1 MSMDDV
7 SSAKIQKNQLDE
19 LFLSRIGWRC
29 CRIGF
34 ILFDYFCIMDKYL
47 QILKQYWGYDAFRA
61 LQPEIIESIGSGRD
75 TLGLMPT
82 GGGKSLTFQV
92 PALALDGICLVVT
105 PLIALMKD
113 QVGNLQKRGIKALCI
128 HSGMTRDE
136 INVTLDNC
144 IFGGFKFLYLSP
156 ERLATEMFLA
166 KLPLL
171 KVNILAIDEAHCISQ
186 WGYDFR
192 PSYLKV
198 AEVREL
204 IPQVPVLALTATAT
218 PQVVDDIMEKLHFG
232 TRNVFQKSFARDNL
246 AYVVR
251 YSEDK
256 EEQLV
261 KILKNIKGSGVVY
274 VRNRKKTREYAELL
288 QRNNINSAWFHAGL
302 KQDEKDRLQDDW
314 THDRIRIMVCTNAF
328 GMGIDKPD
336 VRVVVH
342 MDAPNSLEAYFQEAG
357 RCGRDGAKAFAV
369 LLWSNHDAEKMNR
382 SLASSFPDPEVI
394 KRVYDSLGNFFQI
407 AVGHGMGLS
416 CDFNMGAFCKAYQ
429 FNIIAVLSSLK
440 ILERA
445 GYIEFT
451 EDMEMVSRIMF
462 IVERD
467 ALYRVQVANEDLD
480 LVIKVMLRSYTG
492 LFTEYVNIDEE
503 LLAKRCNTTRQ
514 SVYEWLI
521 RLNKMRIVKYI
532 PQKKT
537 PIVYWAQSR
546 EDNRYVSLP
555 RSAYLD
561 RKLDYSERIH
571 HVINYGSSS
580 LVCRSKLLLRY
591 FGEKNAGNCGQCD
604 VCLAKKKVALS
615 ADHFDEIKEKLQKM
629 LIASPQSVEQ
639 LVRVSDFHEDEV
651 LAVLRWLEEFG
662 VIGLN
667 HEGMLEW
674 WQTV

>member
-1 MSMDDV
+1 M
-7 SSAKIQKNQLDE
+7 E
-19 LFLSRIGWRC
+19 
-29 CRIGF
+29 
-34 ILFDYFCIMDKYL
+34 KYL
-47 QILKQYWGYDAFRA
+47 QILKQYWGFDAFRA
-61 LQPEIIESIGSGRD
+61 LQPEIIQSIGEGRD

-92 PALALDGICLVVT
+92 PALAMEGICLVVT

-113 QVGNLQKRGIKALCI
+113 QVANLQKKGVKAMCI
-128 HSGMTRDE
+128 HSGLTRDE
-136 INVTLDNC
+136 INVALDNC
-144 IFGGFKFLYLSP
+144 IYGGYKFLYLSP
-156 ERLATEMFLA
+156 ERLSTEMFLA

-218 PQVVDDIMEKLHFG
+218 PQVVEDIMEKLHFK
-232 TRNVFQKSFARDNL
+232 TKNVFQKSFARDNL

-261 KILKNIKGSGVVY
+261 RILKGVPGSGVVY

-288 QRNNINSAWFHAGL
+288 QRNNIQAAWFHAGL
-302 KQDEKDRLQDDW
+302 KQDEKDRLQADW
-314 THDRIRIMVCTNAF
+314 TRDKIRIMVCTNAF

-342 MDAPNSLEAYFQEAG
+342 MDAPDSLEAYFQEAG
-357 RCGRDGAKAFAV
+357 RGGRDGQKAFAV
-369 LLWSNHDAEKMNR
+369 LLWSNHDADKLKR
-382 SLASSFPDPEVI
+382 SLETSFPEPDVI
-394 KRVYDSLGNFFQI
+394 KRVYEALGNFFQV

-429 FNIIAVLSSLK
+429 FNIVTVFNSLK

-445 GYIEFT
+445 GYMEFS
-451 EDMEMVSRIMF
+451 EDMEMGSRIMI

-480 LVIKVMLRSYTG
+480 LFIKVLLRSYTG
-492 LFTEYVNIDEE
+492 LFTEYVNIDED
-503 LLAKRCNTTRQ
+503 LLAKRCNATQ
-514 SVYEWLI
+514 QVVYDWLL
-521 RLNKMRIVKYI
+521 RLNRMRIVKYI
-532 PQKKT
+532 PRKKA
-537 PIVYWAQSR
+537 PVIYWSQNR

-555 RSAYLD
+555 RAAYLD
-561 RKLDYSERIH
+561 RKLDYTERIH
-571 HVINYGSSS
+571 HVIEYGSSS
-580 LVCRSKLLLRY
+580 MVCRSKLLLDY
-591 FGEKNAGNCGQCD
+591 FGERGVVNCGQCD

-615 ADHFDEIKEKLQKM
+615 ADKFDEIKDAVQKL
-629 LIASPQSVEQ
+629 LAASPQSVDQ
-639 LVRVSDFHEDEV
+639 LLGSVDCPEELVV
-651 LAVLRWLEEFG
+651 AVLRWLEEYGF
-662 VIGLN
+662 VGLN
-667 HEGMLEW
+667 QDGLMEW
-674 WQTV
+674 WRMI

>member
-1 MSMDDV
+1 M
-7 SSAKIQKNQLDE
+7 E
-19 LFLSRIGWRC
+19 
-29 CRIGF
+29 
-34 ILFDYFCIMDKYL
+34 KYL
-47 QILKQYWGYDAFRA
+47 QILKQYWGYDAFRT
-61 LQPEIIESIGSGRD
+61 LQPEIIQSIAAGHD

-92 PALALDGICLVVT
+92 PALVMDGICLVVT

-113 QVGNLQKRGIKALCI
+113 QVANLKKRGIRALCI

-171 KVNILAIDEAHCISQ
+171 KVNILVIDEAHCISQ

-204 IPQVPVLALTATAT
+204 LPHVPVLALTATAT
-218 PQVVDDIMEKLHFG
+218 PQVVDDIMEKLHFEKK
-232 TRNVFQKSFARDNL
+232 NIFQKSFKRDNL

-261 KILKNIKGSGVVY
+261 KILKSMGGSGVVY
-274 VRNRKKTREYAELL
+274 VRNRKKTRDFAELL
-288 QRNNINSAWFHAGL
+288 QRNNIKAAWFHAGL
-302 KQDEKDRLQDDW
+302 KQDEKDKLQEDW
-314 THDRIRIMVCTNAF
+314 TNDRIRIMVCTNAF
-328 GMGIDKPD
+328 GMGIDKAD
-336 VRVVVH
+336 VRVVIH
-342 MDAPNSLEAYFQEAG
+342 MDAPDSLEAYFQEAG
-357 RCGRDGAKAFAV
+357 RGGRDGLKAFAV
-369 LLWSNHDAEKMNR
+369 LLWSNHDAEKLKR
-382 SLASSFPDPEVI
+382 SLETSFPDAEVI
-394 KRVYDSLGNFFQI
+394 KRVYDALGNFFQI
-407 AVGHGMGLS
+407 AVGHGMGLT

-429 FNIIAVLSSLK
+429 FNIITVFSSLK

-445 GYIEFT
+445 GYLEFS
-451 EDMEMVSRIMF
+451 EDMEMVSRIMI

-480 LVIKVMLRSYTG
+480 VFIKVMLRSYTG

-503 LLAKRCNTTRQ
+503 LLANRCNTTRQ
-514 SVYEWLI
+514 DVYEWLV

-532 PQKKT
+532 PRKKT
-537 PIVYWAQSR
+537 PVVYWTQSR
-546 EDNRYVSLP
+546 EDYRYVSLP

-571 HVINYGSSS
+571 HVIDYGASN
-580 LVCRSKLLLRY
+580 LTCRSRLLLNY
-591 FGEKNAGNCGQCD
+591 FGETTGANCGQCD
-604 VCLAKKKVALS
+604 VCLAKKKVSLS
-615 ADHFDEIKEKLQKM
+615 ADRFDQIKDSVQRL
-629 LIASPQSVEQ
+629 LVASPRSIDQ
-639 LVRVSDFHEDEV
+639 LLSALNFGEDQV
-651 LAVLRWLEEFG
+651 VPVLRWLEEYDIVGFNHD
-662 VIGLN
+662 GL
-667 HEGMLEW
+667 LEW
-674 WQTV
+674 WQEG